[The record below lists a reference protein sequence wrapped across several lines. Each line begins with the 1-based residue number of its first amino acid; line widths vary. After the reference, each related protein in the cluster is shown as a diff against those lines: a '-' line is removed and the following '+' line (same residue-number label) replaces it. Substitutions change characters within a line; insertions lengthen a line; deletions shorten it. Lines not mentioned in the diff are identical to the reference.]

1 MIVETRTLLLL
12 DEDLCFR
19 LGLSSSGGHL
29 AGEEEIVFICC
40 DGGRLTHIFD
50 LIRLERLVPNERLRE
65 GLVDTA
71 VAIHVTIVGPVEVL
85 VLNRNRRHVDGRTTE
100 LTFVERIADKIDRI
114 LLKQEQV
121 SVDLPD

>member
-1 MIVETRTLLLL
+1 M
-12 DEDLCFR
+12 
-19 LGLSSSGGHL
+19 
-29 AGEEEIVFICC
+29 AGEEEIVFVCR
-40 DGGRLTHIFD
+40 DGRRLAHIFD
-50 LIRLERLVPNERLRE
+50 LIRLERLVPNERLRK

-71 VAIHVTIVGPVEVL
+71 VAIHVTIVGPVEVF